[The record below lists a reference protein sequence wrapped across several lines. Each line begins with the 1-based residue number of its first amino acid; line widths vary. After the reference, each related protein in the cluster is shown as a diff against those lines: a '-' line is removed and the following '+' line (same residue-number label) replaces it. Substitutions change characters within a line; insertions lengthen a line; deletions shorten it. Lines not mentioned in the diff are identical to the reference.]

1 MVSAPNVSRTTERV
15 ARLRQRAQQDA
26 QGAHRQP
33 RPSHWSVSSMAC
45 SLAERR
51 AWSLYLACERMPIT
65 IEADELIV
73 GTRTLL
79 PPEPEA
85 GAGWLSPLPAY
96 FRDDAERDAVDHG
109 RGASHNVPGFG
120 KLLRCGLDE
129 LTARARAG
137 VAVAGEPPQRAALSS
152 FGIVCQAA
160 AVYLNRHAL
169 LARQLAATENDDRR
183 RAELVRV
190 AACCSWVAGGVPR
203 DLQEA
208 LQLYWAV
215 WSLIVLEVGYLVS
228 MGRVD
233 QWLAPY
239 WPTGPDEQEQAQE
252 LLDCFIIKCNDHN
265 ALWAGH
271 SLVNN
276 EPVLSGLTASGAD
289 GTNPVTWAVLSA
301 VDRLNMPDPQPAVR
315 LHDQS
320 PPALVDEVCRLWL
333 AGRSQLSVYN
343 DDVFVPA
350 LAQAGFAADAARSYA
365 IDACQDLTIEGC
377 SDFYCAGSV
386 DLGRLLRDVLAA
398 APDDADWDLFV
409 DAYRNRIT
417 AEVEQVCGRYNES
430 LQSRPGLP
438 CPLLSVTLDD
448 CLETGL
454 DMADGG
460 LAIRAKGIM
469 LAQPVVM
476 INSLA
481 ALRRVVFVDR
491 AATLAEVRAGCM
503 SNWQGAAALQR
514 RLRAAP
520 KWGNDDDAVDLPG
533 IAMLRFAAEQIQR
546 WRLPDGSLF
555 LSGVHQAHHVAVG
568 QNLGATPD
576 GRAAGEPLSPTLAP
590 ASGSETQGPT
600 AVMRSVAKLD
610 TRTVQWNASLTMVFD
625 PGSLQGA
632 AGQRKFTDLVRTWL
646 RLRGPQL
653 QVNVVDRQT
662 LRAAQAAP
670 DQYQHLIVR
679 VWGFSDRFV
688 SLRPE
693 HQEELINRTAHRL

>member
-1 MVSAPNVSRTTERV
+1 MVSAPFAGRTTERV
-15 ARLRQRAQQDA
+15 ARLRQRSQEDA

-33 RPSHWSVSSMAC
+33 RPLAWSVNSMAC

-51 AWSLYLACERMPIT
+51 AWSLYLACERMPIA
-65 IEADELIV
+65 IDADELIV

-79 PPEPEA
+79 PPPPES
-85 GAGWLSPLPAY
+85 GLGWHGPLPGY
-96 FRDDAERDAVDHG
+96 FRDDAERDSVDHG

-120 KLLRCGLDE
+120 KLLRFGLND
-129 LTARARAG
+129 LIARARAG
-137 VAVAGEPPQRAALSS
+137 VAAAGEPRRRAYLSS
-152 FGIVCQAA
+152 FGVACQAA
-160 AVYLNRHAL
+160 VVYLNRHAL
-169 LARQLAATENDDRR
+169 LARQLADTETDERR
-183 RAELVRV
+183 RDELRRV
-190 AACCSWVAGGVPR
+190 AACCSRVAGGVPR

-208 LQLYWAV
+208 LQLYWTV

-233 QWLAPY
+233 QWLAPF
-239 WPTGPDEQEQAQE
+239 WPTTVDEQERAQE
-252 LLDCFIIKCNDHN
+252 LLDCFIIKCNDQN

-271 SLVNN
+271 SLINN

-301 VDRLNMPDPQPAVR
+301 IERLNMPDPQPAVR

-320 PPALVDEVCRLWL
+320 PPALVEEVCRLWL

-350 LAQAGFAADAARSYA
+350 LAQAGFAPEVARSYA

-377 SDFYCAGSV
+377 SDFYCAGGI
-386 DLGRLLRDVLAA
+386 DLGRLLLEVLAGVD
-398 APDDADWDLFV
+398 DDADWDQLL
-409 DAYRNRIT
+409 DSYRSRI
-417 AEVEQVCGRYNES
+417 AIEVELLCRRYNES
-430 LQSRPGLP
+430 LQRRPGLP

-460 LAIRAKGIM
+460 LAIGAKGVM

-481 ALRRVVFVDR
+481 ALRRVVFADR
-491 AATLAEVRAGCM
+491 AATLAQVRTGCAN
-503 SNWQGAAALQR
+503 NWQGYGGLQR

-520 KWGNDDDAVDLPG
+520 KWGNDDDTVDLPG
-533 IAMLRFAAEQIQR
+533 VAMLRYAAEQIQR
-546 WRLPDGSLF
+546 WRLPDGSRF

-568 QNLGATPD
+568 QNLPATPD
-576 GRAAGEPLSPTLAP
+576 GRSAGEPLSPTLAP
-590 ASGSETQGPT
+590 ANGSEIQGPT

-632 AGQRKFTDLVRTWL
+632 TGQRKFVDLVRTWL

-653 QVNVVDRQT
+653 QVNVVDRHT

-670 DQYQHLIVR
+670 DQYRDLIVR

-693 HQEELINRTAHRL
+693 YQEELIARTAHRL